1 MDVNSTFE
9 KTGIKCK
16 VLQEIIQ
23 LAKKNCVEKVIL
35 FGSRARGDFKERSDI
50 DLAFCGGSSSHFI
63 LDVDETTSTLLEFDI
78 VDLDKPV
85 RKELLESIKREGVV
99 LYEKKMIS
107 DEELWLDALVSRNN
121 VAHAYNQAIAMDI
134 IRQTKEK
141 YYDMFIQLEK
151 KIEQDWLWQRKQRL
165 QMINLIL

>member
-50 DLAFCGGSSSHFI
+50 D
-63 LDVDETTSTLLEFDI
+63 ETTSTLLEFDI

-85 RKELLESIKREGVV
+85 RKELLESIKREGIV
-99 LYEKKMIS
+99 LYEKN
-107 DEELWLDALVSRNN
+107 D
-121 VAHAYNQAIAMDI
+121 
-134 IRQTKEK
+134 
-141 YYDMFIQLEK
+141 
-151 KIEQDWLWQRKQRL
+151 
-165 QMINLIL
+165 

>member
-63 LDVDETTSTLLEFDI
+63 LDVDETTSTLLEFD
-78 VDLDKPV
+78 KPV

-99 LYEKKMIS
+99 LYEKI
-107 DEELWLDALVSRNN
+107 
-121 VAHAYNQAIAMDI
+121 
-134 IRQTKEK
+134 
-141 YYDMFIQLEK
+141 
-151 KIEQDWLWQRKQRL
+151 
-165 QMINLIL
+165 

>member
-35 FGSRARGDFKERSDI
+35 FGSRARGDYKERSDI

-63 LDVDETTSTLLEFDI
+63 LDVDETTSTLLF
-78 VDLDKPV
+78 
-85 RKELLESIKREGVV
+85 GVS
-99 LYEKKMIS
+99 L
-107 DEELWLDALVSRNN
+107 
-121 VAHAYNQAIAMDI
+121 
-134 IRQTKEK
+134 T
-141 YYDMFIQLEK
+141 
-151 KIEQDWLWQRKQRL
+151 
-165 QMINLIL
+165 